1 LLRVK
6 ASGALKLGL
15 REEKKQQTR
24 KAISDMATMLFI
36 ERGYHEV
43 TTAEIARRAEVSVP
57 TLFNYFPTKESLVFD
72 EDSEMENELV
82 NTVLNRKKN
91 QSILDALLEAGL
103 KNIDSHKE
111 HRKLVKTFMTLIEET
126 PELSLYA
133 KQMWLRHEKTLARA
147 IQKEVKSKISALEA
161 EAIARF
167 VLDSVHRTLG
177 EAHPKASLRA
187 LFAILKQGWDY

>member
-1 LLRVK
+1 
-6 ASGALKLGL
+6 LGL
-15 REEKKQQTR
+15 RELKKKQTR
-24 KAISDMATMLFI
+24 KAISDMATKLFI

-72 EDSEMENELV
+72 EDSEMEDELV
-82 NTVLNRKKN
+82 NTVLHRKKG

-103 KNIDSHKE
+103 KNIDSHKAD
-111 HRKLVKTFMTLIEET
+111 RKLFKTFMALIERT

-133 KQMWLRHEKTLARA
+133 KQMWLRHEKALAKA
-147 IQKEVKSKISALEA
+147 IQKEVKSRMSTLEA

-167 VLDSVHRTLG
+167 VLDSCHRSLG
-177 EAHPKASLRA
+177 ETHPKASLQA
-187 LFAILKQGWDY
+187 LFAILKQGWDH

>member
-1 LLRVK
+1 
-6 ASGALKLGL
+6 LGL
-15 REEKKQQTR
+15 RESKKQQTR

-82 NTVLNRKKN
+82 NTVLNRKKT

-111 HRKLVKTFMTLIEET
+111 HRKTVKTFMTLIEET

-133 KQMWLRHEKTLARA
+133 KQMWLRHEKALARA
-147 IQKEVKSKISALEA
+147 IQKEVKSKISTLEA

-167 VLDSVHRTLG
+167 VLDSVHRTLS

>member
-1 LLRVK
+1 
-6 ASGALKLGL
+6 LGL
-15 REEKKQQTR
+15 RETKKQQTR
-24 KAISDMATMLFI
+24 KAISDMATILFM

-57 TLFNYFPTKESLVFD
+57 TLFNYFPTKEALVFD
-72 EDSEMENELV
+72 EDSEMEEDLV

-103 KNIDSHKE
+103 KNIDLLTTDE
-111 HRKLVKTFMTLIEET
+111 RKKHFKIFMAMIERT

-133 KQMWLRHEKTLARA
+133 KQMWLRHEKALAKA
-147 IQKEVKSKISALEA
+147 IQKEVKSKMSALEA

-167 VLDSVHRTLG
+167 VLDSFYRSMAD
-177 EAHPKASLRA
+177 AHPKASLKA
-187 LFAILKQGWDY
+187 LFAILKQGWDD